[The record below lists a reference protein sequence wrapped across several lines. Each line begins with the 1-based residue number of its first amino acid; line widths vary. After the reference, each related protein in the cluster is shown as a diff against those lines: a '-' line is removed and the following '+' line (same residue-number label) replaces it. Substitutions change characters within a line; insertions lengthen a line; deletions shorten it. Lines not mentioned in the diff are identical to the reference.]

1 MLKVYPLLNMAES
14 ELVKSR
20 NDVIECLS
28 NIYEE
33 PPYKEVMKRLWT
45 NIGGEKICDSDG
57 FVIQSLKI
65 DIAVELGCQYA
76 NKRMLNFWKSRS
88 VQERKFI

>member
-1 MLKVYPLLNMAES
+1 MAES